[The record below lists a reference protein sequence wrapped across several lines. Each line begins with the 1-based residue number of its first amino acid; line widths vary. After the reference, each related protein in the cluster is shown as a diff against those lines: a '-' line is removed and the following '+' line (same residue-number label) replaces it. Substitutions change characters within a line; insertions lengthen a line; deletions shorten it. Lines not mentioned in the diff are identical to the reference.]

1 MASITTRSG
10 KGSALTFTEMDNNVT
25 NLNTDKLENTSDNFT
40 GELGIKGSGSSARG
54 AVRFHDNDDS
64 HYVDL
69 KAPATIG
76 TNYTLTLPTTAGT
89 SGQQLTTDGS
99 GNLSWAAAGSGGGS
113 GSSIEDADSDT
124 SVNVETSSDADTID
138 FKVAGTT
145 IAKMEA
151 TGLIP
156 TVNSNGTTGF
166 DLGSS
171 SFQWRDLYV
180 SNGSLYVNGVKVI
193 HSNATAINMTTDA
206 SSNQEIFMQPDG
218 HMRLASTQGDVI
230 VQSSN
235 ELKVD
240 TIKGTSGDTI
250 PQNLLATS
258 FQSTN
263 TSGMQLTSAK
273 LGKPSGNMEIETALG
288 GGEYIHLETNDA
300 YIGTFAT
307 ATRISDGQVS
317 TAAGDLTLNTANG
330 TDSGKIVVKA
340 GADSDIQLV
349 PNGDG
354 KVKIPDDTKLI
365 FGNDNDVEMRFRN
378 SNSKFEQTVYGNVE
392 IRASD
397 AGASNKGNVVIR
409 ADNKIDFRAG
419 TDRDSKGDLLLTS
432 FDDFQFRKL
441 GYQSTETDVAPTTN
455 GTTSVTLS
463 RSLTTGEQNALNDTA
478 LFFYDNSSFSSSDLR
493 DMDNYIQ
500 VSGVSGSGSSTVLTL
515 ESAVSNLSN
524 ATHSAGRYLQTSTNS
539 PVVVVD
545 GTRGRLETAYVNLQ
559 NRIGYENTQGRRI
572 IMESVEFHDGYE
584 YMGTGTGE
592 SDEGEERPVS
602 YEFGTTGGKNT
613 FDLTHYTQT
622 GGSYSSGTTIFK
634 AKNRTT
640 ENSTVASKTTPDVI
654 TFGVN
659 PQLPSYTVASLPSSA
674 LAGEIAFCSDETG
687 GAVMVFSDG
696 TNWRRCTDRAIAS

>member
-40 GELGIKGSGSSARG
+40 GELGIKGSGSSAVG

-99 GNLSWAAAGSGGGS
+99 GNLSWAAAGSGG

-180 SNGSLYVNGVKVI
+180 SNGSLYINGVKVI
-193 HSNATAINMTTDA
+193 HSDATAINMTTDA

-218 HMRLASTQGDVI
+218 NMRLASTQGAVI

-240 TIKGTSGDTI
+240 TIKGTGGDTI

-263 TSGMQLTSAK
+263 TSGMQLTAAK

-330 TDSGKIVVKA
+330 TNSGKIVVKA

-354 KVKIPDDTKLI
+354 KVKIPDDTKLR
-365 FGNDNDVEMRFRN
+365 FGDDGDVEMRFRN

-409 ADNKIDFRAG
+409 ADNKMDLRAG
-419 TDRDSKGDLLLTS
+419 TDKDSKGDLLLTS

-441 GYQSTETDVAPTTN
+441 GYQSSETDVAPTTN

-463 RSLTTGEQNALNDTA
+463 RSLTTGEQNALNDQA
-478 LFFYDNSSFSSSDLR
+478 LYFYDNSSFSSSDLR
-493 DMDNYIQ
+493 NMDNYIE
-500 VSGVSGSGSSTVLTL
+500 VSGSSGSGSSTVLTL

-524 ATHSAGRYLQTSTNS
+524 ATHSAGRYLQTSSNS

-559 NRIGYENTQGRRI
+559 NRMGFEGAQGRRM

-584 YMGTGTGE
+584 YMGTGTGQ
-592 SDEGEERPVS
+592 SDEAEERPVS

-622 GGSYSSGTTIFK
+622 GGTYSSGTTIFK

-640 ENSTVASKTTPDVI
+640 ENSTVASKTTPDVM

-659 PQLPSYTVASLPSSA
+659 PQLPSYTVASLPSGA